1 MKQIKGNKNNKNI
14 VTNLRKAIKLKQT
27 EET

>member
-14 VTNLRKAIKLKQT
+14 VTNLRKTIKLKQT